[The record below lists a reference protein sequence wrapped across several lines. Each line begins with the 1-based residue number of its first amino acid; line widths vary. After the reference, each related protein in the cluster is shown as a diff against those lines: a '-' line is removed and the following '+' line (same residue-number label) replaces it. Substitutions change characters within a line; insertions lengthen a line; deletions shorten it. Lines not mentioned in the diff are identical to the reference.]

1 MMLFQAIALRV
12 VWVRLAVAVSV
23 TVLSLSVSAARD
35 YPTGTVR
42 FITQLPAGSGTDPA
56 MRIVIDELSKRWG
69 EQAILVN
76 QPGAGGAI
84 AARTVATAA
93 PDGSTLFMAIASTFF
108 VLPELQPNL
117 PFNVNDFVPI
127 GFVGEVPLAIA
138 VTSTSSA
145 DSLPDLIAMSR
156 KIPGGV
162 NFAVLVRGG
171 LTHLAVE
178 LLKTKSD
185 PNFTDIFYPGS
196 AQAMSDVLSG
206 WVPAIID
213 GLAGP
218 IAKGEL
224 KMLAV
229 TSHERVPQ
237 YASVPTVAETV
248 PGFAATGWFALVAPP
263 RTSPAIVKQ
272 LSEDLQAVLS
282 DEQVKERLGRLSVL
296 TRRMSPVEL
305 ASFVHAEQSLWG
317 PVIKRIGSE
326 AR

>member
-1 MMLFQAIALRV
+1 MMLSRAITARA
-12 VWVRLAVAVSV
+12 VWARLAVAVSV
-23 TVLSLSVSAARD
+23 TALSLSVSAARD

-69 EQAILVN
+69 QQAILVN

-84 AARTVATAA
+84 AARTAAMAA

-138 VTSTSSA
+138 VTSTFSG
-145 DSLPDLIAMSR
+145 DSLLALIAVS
-156 KIPGGV
+156 KQIPGGV
-162 NFAVLVRGG
+162 NFAVPVRGG

-178 LLKTKSD
+178 LLRTKSN

-206 WVPAIID
+206 RVPAIID

-218 IAKGEL
+218 IAKSEL

-263 RTSPAIVKQ
+263 RTSPTIVKQ

-282 DEQVKERLGRLSVL
+282 DGQVKERLGRLSVL

-317 PVIKRIGSE
+317 PVIKRISSE